1 MAVAVLAVSL
11 ETSETTAAPLTRRE
25 EEILQFVAEGV
36 ISREIGEKIARS
48 TLTVESHIQN
58 ILRRLPVSTRTQAI
72 YQARSLGL
80 LR

>member
-1 MAVAVLAVSL
+1 MAVAVLAFSL
-11 ETSETTAAPLTRRE
+11 ETSETTAAALTRRE